1 MGISQADE
9 LRLLAREYRV
19 EAGGVALFRVP

>member
-1 MGISQADE
+1 MGISQSDE
-9 LRLLAREYRV
+9 LRLLARDYRA